1 MDPRYT
7 FSIARLSE
15 GNSVLVMSE
24 PRLEGVQDW
33 NRVLN
38 RAALRFGTAA
48 SYFTSHT
55 RYVFAAAG
63 FGTCRTP
70 TAPGLMTSSPVIVR
84 RAS

>member
-38 RAALRFGTAA
+38 RAALRFSTAA

-55 RYVFAAAG
+55 R
-63 FGTCRTP
+63 
-70 TAPGLMTSSPVIVR
+70 
-84 RAS
+84 